1 MRGEDTRAETLP
13 CPTIGSPPHARGRR
27 WLLLISL
34 GHLRITPACA
44 GKTRPAG
51 KSPTFIKDH
60 PRMRGEDRL
69 FQDRHWEVLGSPP
82 HARGRLDSEQNLLA
96 DFRITPACAGKTST
110 VYSSPRLKP
119 DHPRMRGEDK
129 ELAHQPSDIGGSPP
143 HARGR
148 RDLVGRAAPGCRITP
163 ACAGK
168 TSLLVFATTIP
179 PDHPRMRGEDKELAH
194 QPSDIGGSPP
204 HARGRRDLV
213 GRAAPGCRIT
223 PACAGKTR
231 FRSAGARRSVD
242 HPRMRG
248 EDRNVLAAR
257 SAAPGSPPH
266 ARGRRY
272 FIVSVVEDKRITP
285 ACAGKTQTLDPTA
298 GRTGDHP
305 RMRGED

>member
-168 TSLLVFATTIP
+168 T
-179 PDHPRMRGEDKELAH
+179 
-194 QPSDIGGSPP
+194 
-204 HARGRRDLV
+204 
-213 GRAAPGCRIT
+213 
-223 PACAGKTR
+223 R